1 MLGLKIRREEKLRK
15 FRNLKP
21 ENLETQL
28 ETPYK
33 ISKPKRLQEWYYS
46 IDFSP
51 TISKISFSLLSSA
64 IISIPF
70 YKDGISQ
77 TAEVL
82 TAGAFISYIALSCPN
97 NKRNY

>member
-15 FRNLKP
+15 FRNPKP

-28 ETPYK
+28 EIPYK
-33 ISKPKRLQEWYYS
+33 ILKPRRLQEWYYS

-51 TISKISFSLLSSA
+51 TISKMSFSSLFGA
-64 IISIPF
+64 MISIPF
-70 YKDGISQ
+70 YQDGISQ

-82 TAGAFISYIALSCPN
+82 AAGAFISYLALSCPN